1 MPNNQLFAFY
11 IGGSHPKSNIELH
24 NLQFAVGGKISDCFE
39 QLKNDW
45 FGDLD
50 GVHID
55 SYIMLDYVDGYKISI
70 NDKKDSKENSDLKL
84 FCVHLGA
91 KVENVFEEQHKTQF
105 IVSRSANEALL
116 KVVKSINDPTW
127 EDVHRDLLY
136 DVESVIDLSEKY
148 NLEITQTE
156 TDQTYRVVNFY
167 KKI

>member
-1 MPNNQLFAFY
+1 MPNTYLFAFY
-11 IGGSHPKSNIELH
+11 LGGSHPKSNIELH
-24 NLQFAVGGKISDCFE
+24 NLQFAVGSKISDCFD

-55 SYIMLDYVDGYKISI
+55 SYIMLDYVDGYKISVLDKVQ
-70 NDKKDSKENSDLKL
+70 NDQNSDLKL

-105 IVSRSANEALL
+105 VLSKSANEALL
-116 KVVKSINDPTW
+116 KVVKSVNDPKW
-127 EDVHRDLLY
+127 DDVHRDMLY
-136 DVESVIDLSEKY
+136 DVESVIDLSQKY
-148 NLEITQTE
+148 SLEITSADI
-156 TDQTYRVVNFY
+156 DQTYKVVNFY